1 MTSSGTTELIRV
13 LQRLNQDGNFFTSIL
28 TDSQGLS
35 IASAHAQG
43 LDPEK
48 QAAIVAVVQKSANQ
62 AGKQLGMPVTDE
74 IALQTTDG
82 QRLISRAF
90 QAGKYDLILSITVPP
105 HQKSYRRLTNRA
117 ISDIRRI
124 WARHWE

>member
-1 MTSSGTTELIRV
+1 MTSSGTTELMNV
-13 LQRLNQDGNFFTSIL
+13 LQHLNREGNFSTSIL

-62 AGKQLGMPVTDE
+62 AGRQLGMPITSE
-74 IALQTTDG
+74 ISLHTTDG

-90 QAGKYDLILSITVPP
+90 QAGKYELILSITVPA
-105 HQKSYRRLTNRA
+105 HQKTYRRLTNRA
-117 ISDIRRI
+117 IADIRRI